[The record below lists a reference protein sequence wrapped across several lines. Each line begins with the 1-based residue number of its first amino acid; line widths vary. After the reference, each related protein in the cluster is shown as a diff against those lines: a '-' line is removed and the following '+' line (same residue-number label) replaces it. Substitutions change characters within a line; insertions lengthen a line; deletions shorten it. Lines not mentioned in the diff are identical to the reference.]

1 MSGAARSSEVLQ
13 ERPRWGALVTLFF
26 APAFI
31 FANMYTTQAILPVL
45 GQAFH
50 VSAPTAG
57 LTVSLLVLAV
67 AIGSLFY
74 GPLSD
79 RVGRKPV
86 MVGISFLVIVP
97 TLLCGLAPN
106 FSVLVV
112 LRSMQGLLM
121 PGLTSVAIPYV
132 NEEFAGKGRGMAMG
146 VYVSGLTLGG
156 LFARVGSAALAGIYN
171 WRIALLAFAIP
182 TLIAALA
189 MWRFLPETK
198 GREVRGVSSL
208 HGRDKSGS
216 HDKSGYLPPR
226 QGAYAP
232 GIASLA
238 VYGQFAK
245 NIMDGEFFRQT
256 LHDMALHWH
265 NRRLVGAFIIGFTLF
280 FGFIGTFT
288 YLPYYLTGPH
298 FRLPT
303 VALSLVYL
311 LWLTGVFSPA
321 AGTLAGRIGS
331 RRAIVFSMGLA
342 ATGLLITLIPLLPV
356 VIFGLGLLALGMFAT
371 VPAVNL
377 YLGEQATTAKG
388 AAASV
393 YLSRYYFG
401 GSFGAV
407 LPGLA
412 LVWAG
417 WSGVVLLCLGMV
429 LVAIAAD
436 IALC

>member
-1 MSGAARSSEVLQ
+1 MSSAATASNVAQ
-13 ERPRWGALVTLFF
+13 ERPRLGALVALFF

-45 GQAFH
+45 SQDFH
-50 VSAPTAG
+50 ISAPTAG

-79 RVGRKPV
+79 RIGRKPV
-86 MVGISFLVIVP
+86 MVAISFLVIIP

-106 FSVLVV
+106 FTVLVV
-112 LRSMQGLLM
+112 LRTLQGLLM

-132 NEEFAGKGRGMAMG
+132 NEEFAGKGRGLAMG

-171 WRIALLAFAIP
+171 WRIALLVFTVP
-182 TLIAALA
+182 TFIAALA
-189 MWRFLPETK
+189 MWRLLPETK
-198 GREVRGVSSL
+198 GEQVKLSSAL
-208 HGRDKSGS
+208 HIQS
-216 HDKSGYLPPR
+216 
-226 QGAYAP
+226 
-232 GIASLA
+232 
-238 VYGQFAK
+238 
-245 NIMDGEFFRQT
+245 EFFRQT
-256 LHDMALHWH
+256 LRDMVLHWH

-288 YLPYYLTGPH
+288 YLPYYLTGPY

-311 LWLTGVFSPA
+311 LWLTGIFSPA

-331 RRAIVFSMGLA
+331 RRTIAFSMGLA
-342 ATGLLITLIPLLPV
+342 AIGLLITLIPNLPV
-356 VIFGLGLLALGMFAT
+356 VLFGLGLLALGMFAT

-393 YLSRYYFG
+393 YLSLYYFG

-417 WSGVVLLCLGMV
+417 WTGMVFLCLGMV
-429 LVAIAAD
+429 MVAITAD
-436 IALC
+436 ILLC